1 MKDNKKLSKIDNYKI
16 WEIAF
21 EINNNYIQIL
31 KIYNK
36 HTFLLYMILKKLKG
50 LMSMRANKLWVIG
63 NQGKQGQ
70 RQTGSRANRP
80 IYSMNS

>member
-36 HTFLLYMILKKLKG
+36 HNFILKKLKG
-50 LMSMRANKLWVIG
+50 LMSMRANKLWVLGI
-63 NQGKQGQ
+63 
-70 RQTGSRANRP
+70 RANRVKGKRGQGQTDQF
-80 IYSMNS
+80 IL

>member
-21 EINNNYIQIL
+21 EINNKYIQIL

-36 HTFLLYMILKKLKG
+36 HIFLLYIILKKLKG
-50 LMSMRANKLWVIG
+50 LMSMRAYKLWVIG

-70 RQTGSRANRP
+70 RQTGSGANRP

>member
-21 EINNNYIQIL
+21 EINNKYIQIL

-36 HTFLLYMILKKLKG
+36 HIF
-50 LMSMRANKLWVIG
+50 
-63 NQGKQGQ
+63 
-70 RQTGSRANRP
+70 
-80 IYSMNS
+80 

>member
-21 EINNNYIQIL
+21 EINNKYIQIL

-36 HTFLLYMILKKLKG
+36 HNFILKKLKG

>member
-21 EINNNYIQIL
+21 EINNKYIQIL
-31 KIYNK
+31 TIYNK
-36 HTFLLYMILKKLKG
+36 HIFLLYIILKKLKG

-80 IYSMNS
+80 I

>member
-1 MKDNKKLSKIDNYKI
+1 
-16 WEIAF
+16 
-21 EINNNYIQIL
+21 
-31 KIYNK
+31 
-36 HTFLLYMILKKLKG
+36 
-50 LMSMRANKLWVIG
+50 MSMRANKLWVIG

>member
-1 MKDNKKLSKIDNYKI
+1 MKDNKKLSKIDNYKF

-36 HTFLLYMILKKLKG
+36 HIFIIYNLKEIKRSNEYEG
-50 LMSMRANKLWVIG
+50 
-63 NQGKQGQ
+63 
-70 RQTGSRANRP
+70 
-80 IYSMNS
+80 